1 MKFEYYLFSYVRYC
15 FVAWRSQC
23 FFGSRHYDCWHHI
36 CGVDNP
42 VTLSWMMAQLRG
54 SRDRVQATNVP
65 KVGDLSSELRT
76 VTDWHKLGIHLGLQT
91 YELMQIERD
100 HHGNERQKREM
111 LDLWL
116 RRKPDAGWR
125 DVVSALEEMEEN
137 RVAESIRQNYV
148 RGESTGRL

>member
-1 MKFEYYLFSYVRYC
+1 MYDIALWLGGVNVFLVLAITIVGIVSVR
-15 FVAWRSQC
+15 WIIRS
-23 FFGSRHYDCWHHI
+23 
-36 CGVDNP
+36 
-42 VTLSWMMAQLRG
+42 LSWMMAQLRG
-54 SRDRVQATNVP
+54 SRDRVPATNVP

-91 YELMQIERD
+91 YELIQIERD
-100 HHGNERQKREM
+100 HHGNERRKQEM
-111 LDLWL
+111 LNLWL

>member
-1 MKFEYYLFSYVRYC
+1 MYDIALWLGGFNVFLVLAIGIVGIISVR
-15 FVAWRSQC
+15 WMIRS
-23 FFGSRHYDCWHHI
+23 
-36 CGVDNP
+36 
-42 VTLSWMMAQLRG
+42 LSWMMAQLRG

-65 KVGDLSSELRT
+65 KVGDLSSELKT

-137 RVAESIRQNYV
+137 RVAESIRRNYV